1 MKVCNNYTFGT
12 TKVFG
17 MVVESQ
23 NADTGPQYTAIA
35 KNNQGEAAAVVL
47 GRPTGQS
54 TVSGYKIKGAASPA
68 VNSSYT
74 LLGRKFF
81 VDKVLVT
88 KNSGDFQK
96 LEITGK
102 FWDGVENE
110 NCSGV

>member
-1 MKVCNNYTFGT
+1 
-12 TKVFG
+12 
-17 MVVESQ
+17 
-23 NADTGPQYTAIA
+23 
-35 KNNQGEAAAVVL
+35 
-47 GRPTGQS
+47 
-54 TVSGYKIKGAASPA
+54 ASPA